1 MPEATE
7 FPVPTPHPNSD
18 DQPFWDALT
27 EDRVILPQC
36 RACDHVIWYP
46 RPVCPGCG
54 GSDVEWIDASG
65 DGTVYSF
72 SVTLKA
78 PGRFSEHVPFVVAYV
93 ELDEGPRVLTNIV
106 DTDVETVHVGQRVS
120 AVFHAGKEGT
130 AILRFRPAG

>member
-36 RACDHVIWYP
+36 SACDHIIWYP

-54 GSDVEWIDASG
+54 GSDVEWIAASG
-65 DGTVYSF
+65 DGTIYSF
-72 SVTLKA
+72 SVTRKV
-78 PGRFSEHVPFVVAYV
+78 PGPFSEHVPFVVAYV
-93 ELDEGPRVLTNIV
+93 DAI
-106 DTDVETVHVGQRVS
+106 HVGQRVS
-120 AVFHAGKEGT
+120 AVFHAGNEST
-130 AILRFRPAG
+130 AILRFRPAD